1 VHNSNVINAIKSWQN
16 LLGLEY
22 VVVEDTTIQ
31 NLETATF
38 KTHQNITAILL
49 PHNIDEIQACV
60 KIANTNKVPLYPIST
75 GHNWGYGSS
84 VPPWANCALLD
95 LSRLNQILDFNEDL
109 AYVTLEPGVTQQ
121 QLFQFLQDQGSKLW
135 MDATG
140 SSPHCSIIGNTLER
154 GFGHTPYGDH
164 FAHSCGV
171 EVILPNGDLIHTGFG
186 RFANAHAAPV
196 YRWGIGPY
204 LDGLFS
210 QSNLGIVTK
219 MTLWLMPKPEY
230 FQAFYFSIYET
241 HQLNALIDGLRPLR
255 LNGTLESA
263 IHIGNDY
270 KVLSSIRQ
278 YPWQEA
284 AGQTPLP
291 EATFKALK
299 QNWQL
304 GDWSGSGGIYGTR
317 RQVAEA
323 RRLIRN
329 NLKGTVNKL
338 IFLDDVMLNFADQVA
353 QSYQWLTKRN
363 RLTSMLKLMRPVYG
377 LMKGI
382 PTETQ
387 IGSTYWRKKY
397 PVPSSPDPDRDKC
410 GLLWCAPIAPL
421 TGQHARRLQEITYEV
436 LAEHF
441 EPMISFT
448 LLSGRSLGCLITI
461 AYDREVE
468 GEDERA
474 MSCYADLRDRL
485 NNAGYYAYRK
495 GIQSM
500 GQEPLDSY
508 SNVLHLIKK
517 ALDPASVLSPGRYI
531 DEESSKINFKTLS

>member
-1 VHNSNVINAIKSWQN
+1 VHSSNVINAVRSWQN

-22 VVVEDTTIQ
+22 VVVENTTIQ
-31 NLETATF
+31 NLEAATF
-38 KTHQNITAILL
+38 KTHQNINAILL

-60 KIANTNKVPLYPIST
+60 KIANKHKVPLYPIST

-196 YRWGIGPY
+196 YRWGVGPY

-230 FQAFYFSIYET
+230 FQAFYFSINET

-338 IFLDDVMLNFADQVA
+338 IFLDDVTLNLADQVA
-353 QSYQWLTKRN
+353 QSYQRLTKRN

-387 IGSTYWRKKY
+387 IASTYWRKKY

-436 LAEHF
+436 LAEQF

-517 ALDPASVLSPGRYI
+517 ALDPESVLSPGRYI
-531 DEESSKINFKTLS
+531 DEESSKIDFKTSS